1 MSKKSIKDNLIISIL
16 IILMI
21 LIMAVTI
28 YFILD
33 VFGIINVPAR
43 YSIAS
48 LFYSQIEVIAT
59 GGEILTE
66 DNSKF
71 HEKDDIA
78 LIQNQITNNDN
89 IEDNNPEIDY
99 SGMQKPL
106 DQSEKDKL
114 QNQVNENNNNN
125 NNNNVVEFDN
135 FYYNQLEK

>member
-1 MSKKSIKDNLIISIL
+1 MSKKSIKDNLIIVVL

-33 VFGIINVPAR
+33 VFGIITVPR
-43 YSIAS
+43 KYSIAS

-71 HEKDDIA
+71 HEKDA
-78 LIQNQITNNDN
+78 NNQNKIINNDKN
-89 IEDNNPEIDY
+89 PYQNMDTVMRQLDIFLGEYIGEDNGKY
-99 SGMQKPL
+99 TR
-106 DQSEKDKL
+106 
-114 QNQVNENNNNN
+114 
-125 NNNNVVEFDN
+125 
-135 FYYNQLEK
+135 